1 MTKHLQNVEQEESLT
16 PEEQL
21 EAILFQFVNLYER
34 WAEDRQ
40 KAAKQSA
47 DIEKFI
53 KQFASEVDR
62 FSAIENAVIEKLKKS
77 LSDTTVT
84 ISSMVYDAVSHSVDR
99 SLDNSARKIRESADY
114 AENVFSEYKSSLN
127 LSHWKLV
134 AITALSS
141 IAASLLIV
149 WFLMPKP
156 TLPLTGMDMQT
167 YELGKTFS
175 ELWTTLPEE
184 KKKWFLGKTKDKAS
198 TE

>member
-34 WAEDRQ
+34 WSEDRQ
-40 KAAKQSA
+40 KAAKQGA

-77 LSDTTVT
+77 LNDTTVT
-84 ISSMVYDAVSHSVDR
+84 ISNMLYDAVSHSVDR
-99 SLDNSARKIRESADY
+99 SLDNSVRKIKESAHY

-141 IAASLLIV
+141 ITASLLIV

-156 TLPLTGMDMQT
+156 TLPLTYDDMKI
-167 YELGKTFS
+167 YKLGKTFS
-175 ELWTTLPEE
+175 ELWPILPED
-184 KKKWFLGKTKDKAS
+184 KKKWFLKETNRKS
-198 TE
+198 NT